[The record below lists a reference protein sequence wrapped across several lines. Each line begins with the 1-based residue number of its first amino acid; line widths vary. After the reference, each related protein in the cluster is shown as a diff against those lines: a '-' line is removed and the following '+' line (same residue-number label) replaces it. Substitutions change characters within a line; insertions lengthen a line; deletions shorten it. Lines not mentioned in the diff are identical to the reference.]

1 MFALLGKTRCSPIAV
16 DVGSQSVKLLQLSAD
31 RTSVHEAV
39 RWEIALAQSAD
50 AALRD
55 RQVAES
61 IRAAMAGRRFRGRDA
76 VFCIGP
82 EQLFV
87 QNIRVPVAAGAD
99 LNRLVRTEAAGR
111 LPFSSEEAELR
122 FLPAAEVRQ
131 GDSLRREVIV
141 LACHRPVLQRMLE
154 VAEQAN
160 LRPIAIDVE
169 PTALLRCYAKQFR
182 RDEDRQRRLMFVSIG
197 ASTTR
202 VIIARGAEVLFI
214 KYVDF
219 GGRQL
224 DEAVAH
230 HLEMPLGE
238 AAALRRHNGDR
249 RADQRD
255 PEVARSIHEAC
266 RPALDRLANEL
277 ALCVRY
283 YSVTFRGQPLAQI
296 VLGGGEAQQSIA
308 DWLSSHLGLP
318 CELGNPLRCCRQ
330 AALPGRVGQWDVA
343 VGLALKELN

>member
-1 MFALLGKTRCSPIAV
+1 MFALLSRGRCSPIGV
-16 DVGSQSVKLLQLSAD
+16 DIGSQSVKLLQLSAD
-31 RTSVHEAV
+31 GTSVHEAV
-39 RWEIALAQSAD
+39 RWEIAPAPSAD

-55 RQVAES
+55 RQVAEA
-61 IRAAMAGRRFRGRDA
+61 IRAATAGRRFRGRDA
-76 VFCIGP
+76 VFCVGP

-87 QNIRVPVAAGAD
+87 QNIRVPATTATD
-99 LNRLVRTEAAGR
+99 LNRVVRSEAAGR
-111 LPFSSEEAELR
+111 LPFSSEEAEIR

-131 GDSLRREVIV
+131 GDSVKREVIV
-141 LACHRPVLQRMLE
+141 LACHRPVLQRMLDI
-154 VAEQAN
+154 AEQTR
-160 LRPIAIDVE
+160 LRPVAIDVE

-182 RDEDRQRRLMFVSIG
+182 RDDDRQRRLMLVSIG
-197 ASTTR
+197 ASATR
-202 VIIARGAEVLFI
+202 VVIARGTEVLLI
-214 KYVDF
+214 KYIDF

-224 DEAVAH
+224 DAAVAH
-230 HLEMPLGE
+230 HLEMSIDE

-266 RPALDRLANEL
+266 RPALDRLASEL

-308 DWLSSHLGLP
+308 DWLSSHLGVP

-330 AALPGRVGQWDVA
+330 ATLPGRIGQWDVA
-343 VGLALKELN
+343 MGLALKELN